1 MLEKGV
7 HLSNTDQG
15 NVLLFNIL
23 TLNDRYQK
31 QNTRELQTMKNLY
44 EKYGARGLSIV
55 GVFTY
60 DLESGEQKS
69 NKEIARKLF

>member
-1 MLEKGV
+1 M

-23 TLNDRYQK
+23 TLNDRYKK
-31 QNTRELQTMKNLY
+31 QNTQELQAMKNLY
-44 EKYGARGLSIV
+44 EKYGARGLSII

-69 NKEIARKLF
+69 NKEIAKKLF